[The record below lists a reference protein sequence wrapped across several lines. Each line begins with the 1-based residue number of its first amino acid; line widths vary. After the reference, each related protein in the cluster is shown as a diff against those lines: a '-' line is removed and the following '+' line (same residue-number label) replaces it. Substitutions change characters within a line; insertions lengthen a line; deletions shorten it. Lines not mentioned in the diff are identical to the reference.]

1 LVREGDLLLAVDG
14 EAATSFRD
22 VERASQAEQVALT
35 VLRDGKTIELDVQ
48 TTALDGQG
56 TDRVLMWAGTVLH
69 APHAALPSQRGIPPV
84 GVYVAWYWYGSP
96 AGHYGLRPTQR
107 IVAVDGNPTPDLEAF
122 LAAVKDKP
130 DRGTVMLKLVDLD
143 GRPSVMT
150 LVLDL
155 QYWPTYEIRHERDGS
170 WRRVDIEAATAER

>member
-1 LVREGDLLLAVDG
+1 
-14 EAATSFRD
+14 
-22 VERASQAEQVALT
+22 
-35 VLRDGKTIELDVQ
+35 
-48 TTALDGQG
+48 
-56 TDRVLMWAGTVLH
+56 MWAGTVLH

-84 GVYVAWYWYGSP
+84 GVYVAWSWFGSP
-96 AGHYGLRPTQR
+96 AGHYSLRPTNR
-107 IVAVDGNPTPDLEAF
+107 IVAVDGKPTPDLDAF

-155 QYWPTYEIRHERDGS
+155 QYWPTYEIRRETDGS
-170 WRRVDIEAATAER
+170 WRRVDIDAATAAR